1 VEEELRKKNAKEVKR
16 LNERTNKKMKG
27 ERERE
32 SDGKVRRRILKNE
45 KVKES
50 RERCRQGLKSEVM

>member
-1 VEEELRKKNAKEVKR
+1 MKEPIKNE
-16 LNERTNKKMKG
+16 G
-27 ERERE
+27 RERE

-45 KVKES
+45 KVKETKKVERE

>member
-16 LNERTNKKMKG
+16 LNERTNKKMKV
-27 ERERE
+27 ERE

>member
-16 LNERTNKKMKG
+16 LNERTNKKMKV

-32 SDGKVRRRILKNE
+32 
-45 KVKES
+45 
-50 RERCRQGLKSEVM
+50 

>member
-1 VEEELRKKNAKEVKR
+1 MKEPIKNE
-16 LNERTNKKMKG
+16 G
-27 ERERE
+27 RERE

>member
-16 LNERTNKKMKG
+16 LNERTNKKMKV
-27 ERERE
+27 ERE

-50 RERCRQGLKSEVM
+50 RERKREMQAGSEI

>member
-1 VEEELRKKNAKEVKR
+1 MQREVKR
-16 LNERTNKKMKG
+16 LNERTNKKMKV
-27 ERERE
+27 ERE

-50 RERCRQGLKSEVM
+50 RERKREMQAGSEI

>member
-1 VEEELRKKNAKEVKR
+1 MQREVKR
-16 LNERTNKKMKG
+16 LNERTNKKMKV